1 MGTSVSQPP
10 FFGLCW
16 GVEVKHGDRVERTG
30 ADCTAKLRKEELGP
44 GAQINAIVSLRTI
57 GPAK

>member
-1 MGTSVSQPP
+1 M
-10 FFGLCW
+10 
-16 GVEVKHGDRVERTG
+16 EVKHGDRVERTG

>member
-1 MGTSVSQPP
+1 MGTSFSQPLS
-10 FFGLCW
+10 FGLCW

-30 ADCTAKLRKEELGP
+30 ADCTAKLRKEELRP